1 MRQLG
6 LVLGM
11 ASAGLV
17 VVGPL
22 VDRAVQQWLAW
33 RVTLPILL
41 GYIPERAALGHR
53 PRSLRTGG
61 GVTVVTSLVFAVAAW
76 RIGWSLSL
84 LPVLMLATGMVAASA
99 VDLSCG
105 RIPTRFVYLTAVVVI
120 PAMVAAALLAGQ
132 PASMHGA
139 WLGGAT
145 YLGLLGTLHVLSP
158 RQLGRGDV
166 RLGGVIGLVVGWLG
180 WTAEQP
186 IAGPLTVVFQAAMAA
201 GLLGLVAG
209 LALRLLRGD
218 NRAYPFGPWL
228 SAGAFVTIL
237 VGVSS

>member
-6 LVLGM
+6 LVLGV
-11 ASAGLV
+11 AGAGLL

-22 VDRAVQQWLAW
+22 VDRAVQRWLAW

-41 GYIPERAALGHR
+41 GYIPERAALGR
-53 PRSLRTGG
+53 PPLSLRTGG
-61 GVTVVTSLVFAVAAW
+61 VPVVTSLVFTVSAW

-84 LPVLMLATGMVAASA
+84 LPVLVLATGLVAASA

-105 RIPTRFVYLTAVVVI
+105 RIPTRFVFLTAAAAGS
-120 PAMVAAALLAGQ
+120 AMLAAALLAGQ

-139 WLGGAT
+139 WLGGAM
-145 YLGLLGTLHVLSP
+145 YLVLLGTLHVLSP

-166 RLGGVIGLVVGWLG
+166 RLGAVIGLVVGWLG

-186 IAGPLTVVFQAAMAA
+186 IAGPLTVVFQAALAA
-201 GLLGLVAG
+201 GLLGLAAG
-209 LALRLLRGD
+209 LAVRLVHGD

-228 SAGAFVTIL
+228 SAGAFVAIL
-237 VGVSS
+237 AGVSS